1 MAKTTAQGPTQPT
14 LQGPLIVNGTHNWA
28 ALTSFIN
35 KHAGGNTHNVKIVAL
50 NNVAAAP
57 LQPVPFGYNG
67 KPNGVRA
74 QIQNHMLAGPTLF
87 AALNAGAKR
96 TANRRRAHA
105 RRYPPISAKR
115 PGHRRWSPLP
125 GVTAASGHPPA
136 PGTSPDRPVTAT
148 SQPGPLARSS
158 PLDLMNPSRPAL
170 SWP

>member
-1 MAKTTAQGPTQPT
+1 MAKTTTQGPTQPT

-87 AALNAGAKR
+87 AALNAGAKHKGGQSKTKPICLLALLNGGY
-96 TANRRRAHA
+96 TA
-105 RRYPPISAKR
+105 SAPTWGTPFVK
-115 PGHRRWSPLP
+115 LV
-125 GVTAASGHPPA
+125 VTAPPE
-136 PGTSPDRPVTAT
+136 
-148 SQPGPLARSS
+148 
-158 PLDLMNPSRPAL
+158 
-170 SWP
+170 